1 MTAAHARDA
10 DVLATMAPEHVAP
23 LVSML
28 VSEHSKVNGQ
38 VIVAG
43 RGWARRSA
51 TVELDPLVYVGQG
64 APIDAS
70 AQLVAVP
77 LRIEGI
83 CREFRDA
90 LESYEDFQ
98 ARVVGDLRQA

>member
-1 MTAAHARDA
+1 
-10 DVLATMAPEHVAP
+10 
-23 LVSML
+23 LVSTL

-38 VIVAG
+38 VIVTG

-51 TVELDPLVYVGQG
+51 TVELDPLVYVGQD
-64 APIDAS
+64 APLDAPT
-70 AQLVAVP
+70 QRPVEL
-77 LRIEGI
+77 LRIAGI

-98 ARVVGDLRQA
+98 ARVVGDLRQP

>member
-1 MTAAHARDA
+1 
-10 DVLATMAPEHVAP
+10 
-23 LVSML
+23 ML
-28 VSEHSKVNGQ
+28 VSEHSRVNGQ

-43 RGWARRSA
+43 RGWARRST
-51 TVELDPLVYVGQG
+51 TVEFEPLVYVGHD
-64 APIDAS
+64 APSDAS
-70 AQLVAVP
+70 TQLIGSP

-98 ARVVGDLRQA
+98 ARVVGDLRQP

>member
-1 MTAAHARDA
+1 M
-10 DVLATMAPEHVAP
+10 
-23 LVSML
+23 
-28 VSEHSKVNGQ
+28 
-38 VIVAG
+38 IVAG

-51 TVELDPLVYVGQG
+51 TVELDPLVYVGQE
-64 APIDAS
+64 APSDAS
-70 AQLVAVP
+70 AQLSAGP